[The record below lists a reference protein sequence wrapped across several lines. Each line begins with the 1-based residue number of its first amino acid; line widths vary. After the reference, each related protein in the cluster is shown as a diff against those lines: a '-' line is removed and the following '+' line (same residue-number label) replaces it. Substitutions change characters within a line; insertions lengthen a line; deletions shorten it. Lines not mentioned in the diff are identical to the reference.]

1 VSLQKEELFL
11 SCACNCCPL
20 VQQQHLLQLLQC
32 LVVHDRAEHR
42 GEGQNYQQVVKLVA
56 GNLCQGQYLC
66 AKCCKQPHSQMLSNC
81 NAAAAQVLD
90 VSHSKEKENQK
101 EKKNNKHCYGQREFI
116 STGQSSEPSPW
127 MSQVT

>member
-1 VSLQKEELFL
+1 MSLQKEELFL

-66 AKCCKQPHSQMLSNC
+66 AKCSKQPHSQMLSNC

-101 EKKNNKHCYGQREFI
+101 EKKTTSTVMGRE
-116 STGQSSEPSPW
+116 SLSPLGR
-127 MSQVT
+127 VVNRVPGCHR

>member
-1 VSLQKEELFL
+1 
-11 SCACNCCPL
+11 
-20 VQQQHLLQLLQC
+20 
-32 LVVHDRAEHR
+32 
-42 GEGQNYQQVVKLVA
+42 
-56 GNLCQGQYLC
+56 
-66 AKCCKQPHSQMLSNC
+66 MLSNC

-127 MSQVT
+127 ISQVT